1 AGLAALNVLSAVQR
15 HVRPRHDDDFVDRLH
30 YVMAPAVLLSFAGL
44 HGLKQ
49 YFGKPIECWPPAEM
63 VRKQWLNYIHGFCF
77 VEDTYFVGFNEHFP
91 IRRVDHDQRQLH
103 YYQWIPFVLM
113 SQVLLLILPKMLWFL
128 FIQKNGFSFSY
139 FLNRLVRVQKED
151 GKAIS
156 REIEATKQIA
166 VRLARDRRDRLC
178 FRKELAINLDLA
190 TPTEDGVQSLHK
202 TFFWSEFVW
211 RLDDQKLTLG
221 YLAFKVANLAIVVLQ
236 LHLLNSYFGADAGYS
251 LWGLNMLRDLTA
263 GRDWRESGLFP
274 RIAFCDLQ
282 IRPPQREMQPVRY
295 TFQCLLNMNMI
306 NEKIF
311 LFIWF
316 ALLALAVVGSF
327 NLALWLY
334 RCLSWRPAEQFI
346 RDELLKLRK
355 DSEISKESD
364 NFRGFVRDSLGRDTV
379 TFLHIVKANCLPLT
393 SAKMIG
399 QLWHYHKKGPIKIA
413 TKKFSN

>member
-1 AGLAALNVLSAVQR
+1 MAGLAALNVLSAVQR

-49 YFGKPIECWPPAEM
+49 YFGRPIECWPPAEM
-63 VRKQWLNYIHGFCF
+63 
-77 VEDTYFVGFNEHFP
+77 DTYFVGFNEHFP

-156 REIEATKQIA
+156 REA

-178 FRKELAINLDLA
+178 FRKGLALDLA
-190 TPTEDGVQSLHK
+190 LPTEDGVQSLHK
-202 TFFWSEFVW
+202 TSFWTEFAW

-221 YLAFKVANLAIVVLQ
+221 YLAFKVANLASVLLQ
-236 LHLLNSYFGADAGYS
+236 LHLLNFYFGADAGYS
-251 LWGLNMLRDLTA
+251 LWGLNMLGDLTA

-316 ALLALAVVGSF
+316 ALLALAVVGCF

-334 RCLSWRPAEQFI
+334 RCVSWRSAEQFI

-355 DSEISKESD
+355 DSEIFKGSD

-379 TFLHIVKANCLPLT
+379 TLLHIVKANCLPLT

-399 QLWHYHKKGPIKIA
+399 QLWHYHNKGPIKIA
-413 TKKFSN
+413 TKNLQLKM